1 VEVLSVGLL
10 MLVALAI
17 ASLAGLAVVRLFR
30 RPG

>member
-1 VEVLSVGLL
+1 L